1 MLSTIG
7 TVVVF
12 VTDMARA
19 KRFYAGTLGLP
30 VRRDFGGWVE
40 LGTSGATLAL
50 HDGAVVP
57 PTVGGTVGGTV
68 WGAVGG
74 AGHARP
80 AGPRVQVSFE
90 VASVACVVASL
101 RGEGVRFTRGPV
113 EIAPGR
119 HVANFEDP
127 DGNELSVAGGA

>member
-12 VTDMARA
+12 VADMARA
-19 KRFYAGTLGLP
+19 KRFYAGTLGLT
-30 VRRDFGGWVE
+30 VKRDFGGWVE
-40 LGTSGATLAL
+40 LGTLGATLAL

-57 PTVGGTVGGTV
+57 VE
-68 WGAVGG
+68 VGG

-80 AGPRVQVSFE
+80 GGPRVQVSFE
-90 VASVACVVASL
+90 VASVSRVVASL
-101 RGEGVRFTRGPV
+101 RGEGVRFVRDPV

-119 HVANFEDP
+119 HVASFTDP

>member
-40 LGTSGATLAL
+40 LGTSGVTLAL
-50 HDGAVVP
+50 HDGAV
-57 PTVGGTVGGTV
+57 G
-68 WGAVGG
+68 GAVAG

-90 VASVACVVASL
+90 VASVTHVVASL

-119 HVANFEDP
+119 HVANFDDP

>member
-12 VTDMARA
+12 VTDMVRA

-40 LGTSGATLAL
+40 LGTHGATLAL
-50 HDGAVVP
+50 HDGAV
-57 PTVGGTVGGTV
+57 
-68 WGAVGG
+68 ASGG

-80 AGPRVQVSFE
+80 GGPRVQVSFE
-90 VASVACVVASL
+90 VASVGRVVASL
-101 RGEGVRFTRGPV
+101 RGEGVRCSRDPV

-119 HVANFEDP
+119 HVANFTDP

>member
-1 MLSTIG
+1 MLSTVG

-50 HDGAVVP
+50 HDGAVAHEP
-57 PTVGGTVGGTV
+57 
-68 WGAVGG
+68 G

-80 AGPRVQVSFE
+80 GGPRVQVSFE
-90 VASVACVVASL
+90 VGSVARVFASL

-119 HVANFEDP
+119 HVASFEDP

>member
-40 LGTSGATLAL
+40 LGTHGATLAL
-50 HDGAVVP
+50 HDGAV
-57 PTVGGTVGGTV
+57 
-68 WGAVGG
+68 ADGG

-80 AGPRVQVSFE
+80 GGPRVQVSFE
-90 VASVACVVASL
+90 VASVGRVVASL
-101 RGEGVRFTRGPV
+101 RGEGVRCSRDPV

-119 HVANFEDP
+119 HVANFTDP

>member
-40 LGTSGATLAL
+40 LGTFGATLAL
-50 HDGAVVP
+50 HDGAV
-57 PTVGGTVGGTV
+57 
-68 WGAVGG
+68 GG

-80 AGPRVQVSFE
+80 GGPRVQVSFE
-90 VASVACVVASL
+90 VASVARVVASL
-101 RGEGVRFTRGPV
+101 RGDGVRFTRGPV
-113 EIAPGR
+113 EIAPDR

>member
-1 MLSTIG
+1 MFSTVG

-30 VRRDFGGWVE
+30 VRKDFGGWVE
-40 LGTSGATLAL
+40 LGTRGVTLAL
-50 HDGAVVP
+50 HEGAVPRP
-57 PTVGGTVGGTV
+57 PD
-68 WGAVGG
+68 AP
-74 AGHARP
+74 APAR
-80 AGPRVQVSFE
+80 APRVQVSFE
-90 VASVACVVASL
+90 VASVARAVASL
-101 RGEGVRFTRGPV
+101 RGEGVRLTRDPV

-119 HVANFEDP
+119 HVANFADP